1 MAVAGADVGS
11 ELAMF
16 DGSSGGGVRGELG
29 ARAGMADEVRG
40 VD

>member
-16 DGSSGGGVRGELG
+16 GGSSGGGVRGELG

-40 VD
+40 FD